1 MHLPAAYAWS
11 ERAELLAFMADCRV
25 GHLVLSGPSG
35 LDATLLP
42 LLVQPGDGD
51 SWGRLVG
58 HLARPNPMARAARK
72 PAEALV
78 IFAGADAYVSPSWYP
93 SKAETGKVVPT
104 WNYELVHARGFLH
117 HIDDPA
123 WLVAHVAALT
133 DRHEAGRAEP
143 WSVEDAPLE
152 YIEKLAKAIV
162 GVEVELTE
170 VVGKRKLSQSRS
182 DEDVAGV
189 SAGLS
194 VSDRPDDLIIAQL
207 MRSK

>member
-1 MHLPAAYAWS
+1 
-11 ERAELLAFMADCRV
+11 
-25 GHLVLSGPSG
+25 
-35 LDATLLP
+35 
-42 LLVQPGDGD
+42 
-51 SWGRLVG
+51 
-58 HLARPNPMARAARK
+58 MARAARK